1 MNAKEKIHQATMTEW
16 AALIKDQ
23 KDSGLTIR
31 QWYDQKNVS
40 FHTYNYWKHILK
52 ESVFDSV
59 LPNIVP
65 ISQPLIPSSNCEMI
79 LPESGESHKSR
90 DLLNATMPVSISLSD
105 VHFEIG
111 IFASDDIIANII
123 KAVRHA

>member
-1 MNAKEKIHQATMTEW
+1 MTEW